1 MWKIMLIYSRFNIF
15 NVWFA
20 FEHKYGFGADAYA
33 CIAKYSNL
41 IICLPI

>member
-1 MWKIMLIYSRFNIF
+1 MWKIMLIYSGFNIF

-33 CIAKYSNL
+33 CIEN
-41 IICLPI
+41 IPT